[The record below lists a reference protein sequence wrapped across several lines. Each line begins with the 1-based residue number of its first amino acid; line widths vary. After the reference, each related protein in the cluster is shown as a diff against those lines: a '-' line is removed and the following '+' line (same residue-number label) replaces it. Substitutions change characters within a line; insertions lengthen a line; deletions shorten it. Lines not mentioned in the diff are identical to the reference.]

1 MHYRENDMDG
11 VWGFLMAFGLLAFWA
26 LAAVAVIWLL
36 PSVRFA
42 TALDARPQ
50 QAGASDA
57 KRPLAGAWRAVRLV
71 PTSTS
76 RP

>member
-11 VWGFLMAFGLLAFWA
+11 VWAFLMAFGLLAFWA
-26 LAAVAVIWLL
+26 LAAVAVIWLV

-57 KRPLAGAWRAVRLV
+57 TRPRRRWRAVRLIA
-71 PTSTS
+71 TSTN